1 MILVDFS
8 QIAIAGIMQFQDDLK
23 NGSDEKIVSLIRHV
37 VLNSLLSNKKKFG
50 SQYGKLV
57 ICADG
62 KNYWRKQVFK
72 YYKAHRA
79 KNREASP
86 LNWNLIFDTLSQ
98 LRDDLANHFPYKVIH
113 VDTAEA
119 DDIIGVLTVWAQE
132 NELIQ
137 RGLIE
142 EPQKILIL
150 TSDQDNFQLH
160 RFKNVNQFS
169 PMAKKFVKPDNAH
182 DALIT
187 KIVTGDTGDG
197 IPNILSDDD
206 TLITEGKRQKPFR
219 KERLNEFFAKG
230 IGACKNEVE
239 IRNYQ
244 RNEQIV
250 SYDFI
255 PDDLRKTIIDTYTN
269 QPVTGSKK
277 TIYSYLI
284 ANRCK
289 NLLEHI
295 EDF

>member
-50 SQYGKLV
+50 QEYGNIV

-86 LNWNLIFDTLSQ
+86 LNWNLIFNTLSQ
-98 LRDDLANHFPYKVIH
+98 LRDELAEHFPYKVIH
-113 VDTAEA
+113 VETAEA
-119 DDIIGVLTVWAQE
+119 DDVIGVLTKWSQE
-132 NELIQ
+132 NETVQ
-137 RGLIE
+137 RGLVD
-142 EPQKILIL
+142 EPQKVLIL

-160 RFKNVNQFS
+160 RFKNVKQFS
-169 PMAKKFVKPDNAH
+169 PMAKKFVKPDNAQQ
-182 DALIT
+182 ALIT

-197 IPNILSDDD
+197 IPNIMSDDD
-206 TLITEGKRQKPFR
+206 TLITEGKRQKAFR
-219 KERLNEFFAKG
+219 KDRLPLFFEHG
-230 IGACKNEVE
+230 IDACKTE
-239 IRNYQ
+239 IEKRNYQ
-244 RNEQIV
+244 RNERLV
-250 SYDFI
+250 SYEFI
-255 PDDLRKTIIDTYTN
+255 PEELQKTIIDTYTN
-269 QPVTGSKK
+269 QPVKGSKK

>member
-50 SQYGKLV
+50 QEYGNIV

-86 LNWNLIFDTLSQ
+86 LNWNLIFNTLSQ
-98 LRDDLANHFPYKVIH
+98 LRDELAEHFPYKVIH
-113 VDTAEA
+113 VETAEA
-119 DDIIGVLTVWAQE
+119 DDVIGVLTKWSQE
-132 NELIQ
+132 NETVQ
-137 RGLIE
+137 RGLVE

-160 RFKNVNQFS
+160 QYKNVKQFS
-169 PMAKKFVKPDNAH
+169 PMAKKFVKPDNAKQ
-182 DALIT
+182 ALIT
-187 KIVTGDTGDG
+187 KIVTGDSGDG
-197 IPNILSDDD
+197 IPNIMSDDD
-206 TLITEGKRQKPFR
+206 TLITEGKRQKSFR
-219 KERLNEFFAKG
+219 KDRLPAFFEHG
-230 IGACKNEVE
+230 IDACKNEIE
-239 IRNYQ
+239 TRNYQ
-244 RNEQIV
+244 RNERLV
-250 SYDFI
+250 SYEFI
-255 PDDLRKTIIDTYTN
+255 PEELQKTIIDTYTN
-269 QPVTGSKK
+269 QPVKGSKK